1 MKRLFPAI
9 SLTNFYFVRV
19 LLRDKQVF
27 CGGLPPETTEEE
39 IRTYFGQFGNIEA
52 LELPMDKE
60 KNVRRGFIFVTY
72 ETVAAADAAVK
83 KPKQTINGKECD
95 VKKATPKT
103 DSKFAQGTFAIA
115 ERKRHCPGCC
125 VDFDRFGSGS
135 VRMELHA
142 LTS

>member
-1 MKRLFPAI
+1 MI
-9 SLTNFYFVRV
+9 SYTRSPQ
-19 LLRDKQVF
+19 QVF

-95 VKKATPKT
+95 VKKATPKN
-103 DSKFAQGTFAIA
+103 DGKLILQ
-115 ERKRHCPGCC
+115 
-125 VDFDRFGSGS
+125 S
-135 VRMELHA
+135 VP
-142 LTS
+142 TSYLNWYMYISSIYTCTVS